1 MLPWWPQLSKQRIE
15 RIKARLARSPFARNR
30 LVILMWRVG
39 QEMGTD
45 DATHLA
51 AGVAYY
57 TVFSLFPL
65 LLGLLFIVG
74 LVVTSEGVQQDFVGF
89 VTDNLPGSEQFV
101 EDTLD
106 GVIRFRGVLGVGA
119 IVGLLWSASAVFGAI
134 SRAVNR
140 AWDVHQ
146 DRPFYIA
153 KPRQIGMALI
163 VGVLFLISTSATSAI
178 ELLTDPD
185 SGIPGQQVFL
195 GLAFRAVSWLI
206 ILSIFLL
213 MYRFMPNCKTY
224 WRYIWPGAVVA
235 AVLLETSKSLFLWYL
250 NNLASYNQFG
260 TLASVMILLLWIY
273 MSSLIVILGAEIS
286 SEYGRMQR
294 GVERGVLLHPRR
306 EGEDEK
312 LPDGDD
318 LVYTSPESLGGL
330 REPDTHYRW
339 P

>member
-1 MLPWWPQLSKQRIE
+1 M
-15 RIKARLARSPFARNR
+15 
-30 LVILMWRVG
+30 V
-39 QEMGTD
+39 
-45 DATHLA
+45 
-51 AGVAYY
+51 
-57 TVFSLFPL
+57 
-65 LLGLLFIVG
+65 
-74 LVVTSEGVQQDFVGF
+74 
-89 VTDNLPGSEQFV
+89 
-101 EDTLD
+101 
-106 GVIRFRGVLGVGA
+106 RFRGVLGVGA

-178 ELLTDPD
+178 ELLGDPD
-185 SGIPGQQVFL
+185 SGILGQQVFL
-195 GLAFRAVSWLI
+195 GLAFRAVSWLM

-213 MYRFMPNCKTY
+213 MYRFIPNCKTY

-235 AVLLETSKSLFLWYL
+235 AVLLEMGKSLFLWYL

-273 MSSLIVILGAEIS
+273 VSSLIVILGAEIS

-306 EGEDEK
+306 KGEDEK
-312 LPDGDD
+312 PPDGDD
-318 LVYTSPESLGGL
+318 LVYTSPESLG
-330 REPDTHYRW
+330 
-339 P
+339 

>member
-1 MLPWWPQLSKQRIE
+1 
-15 RIKARLARSPFARNR
+15 
-30 LVILMWRVG
+30 
-39 QEMGTD
+39 MGAD

-57 TVFSLFPL
+57 AIFSLFPL
-65 LLGLLFIVG
+65 LLGLLFIVS
-74 LVVTSEGVQQDFVGF
+74 LVVTSEGLQQDFVGF
-89 VTDNLPGSEQFV
+89 ITDNLPGSEQFV
-101 EDTLD
+101 KDTLD

-140 AWDVHQ
+140 AWDVHK

-153 KPRQIGMALI
+153 KPRQIGMALV
-163 VGVLFLISTSATSAI
+163 VGVLFLISTSVTYAI
-178 ELLTDPD
+178 ELLTDPA
-185 SGIPGQQVFL
+185 SGIPGQQVL
-195 GLAFRAVSWLI
+195 LELAFRAVSWLI

-213 MYRFMPNCKTY
+213 MYRFIPNCKTY

-235 AVLLETSKSLFLWYL
+235 AVLLETGKSLFLWYL

-260 TLASVMILLLWIY
+260 ALASVMILLFWIY
-273 MSSLIVILGAEIS
+273 LSSLIVILGAEIS

-306 EGEDEK
+306 GDEDEG
-312 LPDGDD
+312 PTD
-318 LVYTSPESLGGL
+318 
-330 REPDTHYRW
+330 
-339 P
+339 

>member
-15 RIKARLARSPFARNR
+15 RIKAWLARSPFARNR

-213 MYRFMPNCKTY
+213 MYRFIPNCKTY

-235 AVLLETSKSLFLWYL
+235 AVLLEMGKSLFLWYL

-260 TLASVMILLLWIY
+260 ALASVMILLLWIY

-312 LPDGDD
+312 APDEDD
-318 LVYTSPESLGGL
+318 LVSTSPEFLRGL
-330 REPDTHYRW
+330 RDPDYHYRW

>member
-1 MLPWWPQLSKQRIE
+1 
-15 RIKARLARSPFARNR
+15 
-30 LVILMWRVG
+30 
-39 QEMGTD
+39 MGTD

-57 TVFSLFPL
+57 AVFSLFPL

-195 GLAFRAVSWLI
+195 GLAFRAVSWLM

-235 AVLLETSKSLFLWYL
+235 AVLLETGKSLFLWYL

-318 LVYTSPESLGGL
+318 LVYIPHRNPLGG
-330 REPDTHYRW
+330 
-339 P
+339 